1 MVGRSACAGVV
12 GMGED
17 MTPMPWVTQ
26 EIGSAP
32 LVTAPDGS
40 AVRVLCATAR
50 GSMISFSLEP
60 GALSKAVMHRTVEE
74 IWYVAA
80 GQGRLWRKHGEAEQ
94 IVDLAPGLSL
104 TIPVGTR
111 FQFRNDGAVALQV
124 VAVTMPPWPGEGEAV
139 LTDCIWAATV

>member
-1 MVGRSACAGVV
+1 
-12 GMGED
+12 
-17 MTPMPWVTQ
+17 MTSTPWDTQ
-26 EIGSAP
+26 EIASTP

-40 AVRVLCATAR
+40 AVRVLCATRR
-50 GSMISFSLEP
+50 GGTATFSLEP
-60 GALSKAVMHRTVEE
+60 GVVAKAVAHRTVEE

-111 FQFRNDGAVALQV
+111 FQFRNDGTDALHI
-124 VAVTMPPWPGEGEAV
+124 VAVTMPPWPGEDEAMPADGV
-139 LTDCIWAATV
+139 WSATV